1 MNDTVRIPQLAP
13 SRRLSRP
20 ECRSWLASHRE
31 GRLGY
36 RSGCGERA
44 VVLTYA
50 LTEDEVVFRLPE
62 YNPVLQY
69 APGEQVTLAV
79 EESHGDVAE
88 SVTVTGTARTVPD
101 DTPLELAEAWPD
113 GVSTRLMCLPLTSL
127 EGDVHQL
134 VG

>member
-1 MNDTVRIPQLAP
+1 M
-13 SRRLSRP
+13 
-20 ECRSWLASHRE
+20 
-31 GRLGY
+31 
-36 RSGCGERA
+36 
-44 VVLTYA
+44 
-50 LTEDEVVFRLPE
+50 VFRLPE

-79 EESHGDVAE
+79 EESDGDVAE

-101 DTPLELAEAWPD
+101 DTPLELAEDWPA

-127 EGDVHQL
+127 EGDVHSL